1 MAAQKSFQLCRAFK
15 GMASADYILRCQA
28 PDDIGILAAVTGF
41 IADRNLSISESHDYG
56 APETDTFFIR
66 AAISAGEDKLDI
78 ARFETDFADL
88 AARLH
93 MQWSLRPATHKTRTL
108 IMVSKAD
115 HCLNDL
121 LYRHRRGRLAVEVVA
136 IVSNHEDAKW
146 HADRHDLP
154 FIHIPVTKDT
164 KPEAE
169 ARLKEVISETGA
181 ELVVLARYM
190 QVLSDDM
197 CRELS
202 GRCINIHHSFL
213 PSFKGARPYHQA
225 HKRGVK
231 LIGASAHYVT
241 ADLDEGP
248 IIAQHVEP
256 VDHRATPAK
265 MIAQGRDIEA
275 RTLARAVAAH
285 AEGRIFLNGHRT
297 VVFE

>member
-1 MAAQKSFQLCRAFK
+1 M
-15 GMASADYILRCQA
+15 SANQYILRCIV
-28 PDDIGILAAVTGF
+28 PDGIGLLAAVTGF
-41 IADRNLSISESHDYG
+41 IAERKLSIAESHDYADPQTG
-56 APETDTFFIR
+56 TFFIR
-66 AAISAGEDKLDI
+66 AAISAKTDDFDAG
-78 ARFETDFADL
+78 AFEKDFAAFAGPLNMD
-88 AARLH
+88 
-93 MQWSLRPATHKTRTL
+93 WSLKSAKHKPRTL
-108 IMVSKAD
+108 ILVSKAD

-121 LYRHRRGRLAVEVVA
+121 LYRHRRGRLAIGVAA
-136 IVSNHEDAKW
+136 IVSNHMDAKW
-146 HADRHDLP
+146 HGERYDLP
-154 FIHIPVTKDT
+154 FIHIPVTKET

-169 ARLKEVISETGA
+169 DKLRDVIAKTEA

-190 QVLSDDM
+190 QVLSNEM
-197 CRELS
+197 CADLS

-213 PSFKGARPYHQA
+213 PSFKGAKPYHQA

-248 IIAQHVEP
+248 IISQDVEP

-285 AEGRIFLNGHRT
+285 AEGRIFLNGQRT
-297 VVFE
+297 VVFQ

>member
-1 MAAQKSFQLCRAFK
+1 MTEDRH
-15 GMASADYILRCQA
+15 ILRCTV
-28 PDDIGILAAVTGF
+28 PDGIGLLAGVTGF
-41 IADRNLSISESHDYG
+41 IAKRNLSIVESHDY
-56 APETDTFFIR
+56 ADPETETFFIR
-66 AAISAGEDKLDI
+66 AEIASGASAFDEAGFKS
-78 ARFETDFADL
+78 DFAIL
-88 AARLH
+88 ANGLN
-93 MQWSLRPATHKTRTL
+93 MDWSLMRASHKPRTL

-121 LYRHRRGRLAVEVVA
+121 LYRHRRGRLAIDVAA
-136 IVSNHEDAKW
+136 IVSNHMDAKW

-154 FIHIPVTKDT
+154 FIHIPVSKDT

-169 ARLKEVISETGA
+169 ARLRTVISDTQA
-181 ELVVLARYM
+181 ELVILARYM
-190 QVLSDDM
+190 QVLSNEM
-197 CRELS
+197 CAEIS

-213 PSFKGARPYHQA
+213 PSFKGAKPYHQA

-248 IIAQHVEP
+248 IITQIVEP
-256 VDHRATPAK
+256 IDHRATPSK

>member
-1 MAAQKSFQLCRAFK
+1 MTEGRH
-15 GMASADYILRCQA
+15 ILRCTV
-28 PDDIGILAAVTGF
+28 PDGIGLLAGVTGF
-41 IADRNLSISESHDYG
+41 IAERNLSIVESHDY
-56 APETDTFFIR
+56 ADPESETFFIR
-66 AAISAGEDKLDI
+66 AEIASGAGAFDEAGFKAEFAI
-78 ARFETDFADL
+78 L
-88 AARLH
+88 ANGLN
-93 MQWSLRPATHKTRTL
+93 MDWSLMRASHKPRTL
-108 IMVSKAD
+108 IMVSKVD

-121 LYRHRRGRLAVEVVA
+121 LYRHRRGRLAIDVAA
-136 IVSNHEDAKW
+136 IVSNHMDAKW

-169 ARLKEVISETGA
+169 ARLRTVISDTQA
-181 ELVVLARYM
+181 ELVILARYM
-190 QVLSDDM
+190 QVLSNEM
-197 CRELS
+197 CAELS

-213 PSFKGARPYHQA
+213 PSFKGAKPYHQA

-248 IIAQHVEP
+248 IITQIVEP
-256 VDHRATPAK
+256 IDHRATPAK